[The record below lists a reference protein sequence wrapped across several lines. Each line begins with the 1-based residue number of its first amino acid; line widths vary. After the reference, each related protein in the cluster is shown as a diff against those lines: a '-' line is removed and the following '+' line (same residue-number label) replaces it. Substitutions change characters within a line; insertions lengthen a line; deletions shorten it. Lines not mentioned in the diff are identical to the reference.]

1 VLFTPVLKYVTAG
14 LAIALLIFIGLW
26 KMEQNRAGRLAE
38 RNSELVNL
46 RKSDRARYE
55 AAQAE
60 AERRNKETV
69 QKIEDRHEEISDR
82 SRSQY
87 LRDLERLRLQPKANR
102 GSTSG
107 PGVSGVPKATG
118 GVDVDGVP
126 DAPCGDLCAS
136 EIELRLMHLQNW
148 VREQG
153 QQPAS
158 FAR

>member
-118 GVDVDGVP
+118 GVDGEGLPLSSDEYLR
-126 DAPCGDLCAS
+126 AQIIS
-136 EIELRLMHLQNW
+136 LRLLHLQNW
-148 VREQG
+148 VEEQ
-153 QQPAS
+153 
-158 FAR
+158 AR

>member
-1 VLFTPVLKYVTAG
+1 MILAPILKYVTGG

-26 KMEQNRAGRLAE
+26 KMEQNRAGKLAN
-38 RNSELVNL
+38 RVAELTEL

-69 QKIEDRHEEISDR
+69 QKVEERNEAITDRVRSDY
-82 SRSQY
+82 Q
-87 LRDLERLRLQPKANR
+87 RDLERLRLQANR

-118 GVDVDGVP
+118 GVDGP
-126 DAPCGDLCAS
+126 DQVRLPPDQLLRAQ
-136 EIELRLMHLQNW
+136 EIELQLKHLMGW
-148 VREQG
+148 IRG
-153 QQPAS
+153 QEGAQ
-158 FAR
+158 

>member
-1 VLFTPVLKYVTAG
+1 MLTGPLFKYLSGG

-26 KMEQNRAGRLAE
+26 KMEQNRAGRLSREVAQ
-38 RNSELVNL
+38 LVEL

-69 QKIEDRHEEISDR
+69 RQIEERNEAITDRVRTDY
-82 SRSQY
+82 Q
-87 LRDLERLRLQPKANR
+87 RDLERLRLQPKANR

-118 GVDVDGVP
+118 GVDGEGLPLSSDEYLR
-126 DAPCGDLCAS
+126 AQIIS
-136 EIELRLMHLQNW
+136 LRLLHLQNW
-148 VREQG
+148 VEEQ
-153 QQPAS
+153 
-158 FAR
+158 AR